1 LHWWTSKGGERMNQL
16 ITTKQNTEGEIIVS
30 GRELHEFLEVQT
42 PYKKWFDRM
51 AEYGFEESV
60 DFIAVGQKSPIAN
73 GGYQDRTDHHIKL
86 DMAKEIAMIQ
96 RSEKGKEA
104 RQYFLRI
111 EKMWNSPEMVMK
123 RALEYADRKVIE
135 LKQQIQLDR
144 PKVVFADAVSAS
156 KTSILIS
163 DLAKLL
169 KQNGYNTGQKRLFEE
184 LRQQGYLIK
193 RKGSDY
199 NSPTQRSMELGLFEV
214 KETAITHS
222 DGHVSISKTT
232 KVTGKGQ
239 QYFINKYIT
248 GNVRGAL
255 NAESSEKYHQLSNHI

>member
-1 LHWWTSKGGERMNQL
+1 VVRRSGTKAGLKKGGTAAMNEL
-16 ITTKQNTEGEIIVS
+16 IRTNQNNDGEIIVS
-30 GRELHEFLEVQT
+30 GRELHEFLEVTT
-42 PYKKWFDRM
+42 PYTMWFERM
-51 AEYGFEESV
+51 AEYGFIEGQ
-60 DFIAVGQKSPIAN
+60 DFITKMLEST
-73 GGYQDRTDHHIKL
+73 GGRPSQNHHIKI
-86 DMAKEIAMIQ
+86 DMAKEISMIQ
-96 RSEKGKEA
+96 RNEKGKQA
-104 RQYFLRI
+104 RQYFLHL

-156 KTSILIS
+156 KTSILIG

-169 KQNGYNTGQKRLFEE
+169 KQNGYNTGQQRLFNE
-184 LRQQGYLIK
+184 LREKGYLIK
-193 RKGSDY
+193 RKGADY
-199 NSPTQRSMELGLFEV
+199 NSPTQRSMEMRLFEV

-239 QYFINKYIT
+239 IYFINKFK
-248 GNVRGAL
+248 
-255 NAESSEKYHQLSNHI
+255 SELVTA